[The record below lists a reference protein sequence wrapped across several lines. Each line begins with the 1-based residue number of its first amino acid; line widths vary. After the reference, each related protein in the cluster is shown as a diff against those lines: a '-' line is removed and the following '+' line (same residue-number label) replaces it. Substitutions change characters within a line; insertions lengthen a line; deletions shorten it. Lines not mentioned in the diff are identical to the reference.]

1 MIHLFF
7 IFGGY
12 NEHNDRGKGPIQIQ
26 RRLFP
31 VKWFTWKKG
40 TLFLSLTALLF
51 AFTLTQLPLAKADD
65 HEGDEHEG
73 YERDGY
79 EHDEWYGKDG
89 NEGYD
94 YGGVW
99 NSNDNTGAG
108 SGMQLPPTNSTT
120 TTLSWKS
127 WNRDV
132 TDLTPAKYEA
142 LPILEPKKIT
152 VQVDGREQ
160 KGIWAHPSNGELL
173 LPINQI
179 LPDLPIQVEWYGK
192 EKFLV
197 LRGAGEIL
205 LLKVDRKVAYENGVK
220 VALPQAPQMIQQDLY
235 LPVSLLATAFQM
247 NVTWDEAN
255 QKLVFTTNGNGGA
268 K

>member
-1 MIHLFF
+1 MASFS
-7 IFGGY
+7 
-12 NEHNDRGKGPIQIQ
+12 
-26 RRLFP
+26 
-31 VKWFTWKKG
+31 VA
-40 TLFLSLTALLF
+40 ALLI
-51 AFTLTQLPLAKADD
+51 ALTFMQLPMVKADD
-65 HEGDEHEG
+65 HEGYEHEGDDHEEYEHEEYEHEG
-73 YERDGY
+73 YGE
-79 EHDEWYGKDG
+79 EVYGND
-89 NEGYD
+89 
-94 YGGVW
+94 GVW
-99 NSNDNTGAG
+99 YQNDAPTDMGT
-108 SGMQLPPTNSTT
+108 QLPPTNSTP

>member
-1 MIHLFF
+1 MASFS
-7 IFGGY
+7 
-12 NEHNDRGKGPIQIQ
+12 
-26 RRLFP
+26 
-31 VKWFTWKKG
+31 VA
-40 TLFLSLTALLF
+40 ALLI
-51 AFTLTQLPLAKADD
+51 ALTFMQLPMVKADD
-65 HEGDEHEG
+65 HEGYEHEGDDHEEYEHEEYEHEEYEHEG
-73 YERDGY
+73 YGE
-79 EHDEWYGKDG
+79 EVYGND
-89 NEGYD
+89 
-94 YGGVW
+94 GVW
-99 NSNDNTGAG
+99 YQNDAPTDTGT
-108 SGMQLPPTNSTT
+108 QLPPTNSTP

-132 TDLTPAKYEA
+132 TDLTLAKYEA
-142 LPILEPKKIT
+142 LPIIEPKKIT
-152 VQVDGREQ
+152 VQIDGSEQ

-179 LPDLPIQVEWYGK
+179 LPNLPIQVEWYGK

-197 LRGAGEIL
+197 LRGADEIL
-205 LLKVDRKVAYENGVK
+205 LLKVDSKVAYENGVK

>member
-1 MIHLFF
+1 MASFS
-7 IFGGY
+7 
-12 NEHNDRGKGPIQIQ
+12 
-26 RRLFP
+26 
-31 VKWFTWKKG
+31 VA
-40 TLFLSLTALLF
+40 ALLI
-51 AFTLTQLPLAKADD
+51 ALTFMQLPMVKADD
-65 HEGDEHEG
+65 HEGYEHEGDDHEEYEHEEYEHEEYEHEG
-73 YERDGY
+73 YGE
-79 EHDEWYGKDG
+79 EVYGND
-89 NEGYD
+89 
-94 YGGVW
+94 GVW
-99 NSNDNTGAG
+99 YQNDAPTDMGT
-108 SGMQLPPTNSTT
+108 QLPPTNSTP

-132 TDLTPAKYEA
+132 TDLTQAKYEA

-152 VQVDGREQ
+152 VQIDGREQ

-179 LPDLPIQVEWYGK
+179 LPNLPVQVEWYGK

-197 LRGAGEIL
+197 LRGADEIL
-205 LLKVDRKVAYENGVK
+205 LLKVDSKVAYENGVK

>member
-1 MIHLFF
+1 M
-7 IFGGY
+7 
-12 NEHNDRGKGPIQIQ
+12 
-26 RRLFP
+26 
-31 VKWFTWKKG
+31 KWFTWKKG

>member
-1 MIHLFF
+1 MASFS
-7 IFGGY
+7 
-12 NEHNDRGKGPIQIQ
+12 
-26 RRLFP
+26 
-31 VKWFTWKKG
+31 VA
-40 TLFLSLTALLF
+40 ALLI
-51 AFTLTQLPLAKADD
+51 ALTFMQLPMVKADD
-65 HEGDEHEG
+65 HEGYEHEGDDHEEYEHEEYEHEG
-73 YERDGY
+73 YGE
-79 EHDEWYGKDG
+79 EVYGND
-89 NEGYD
+89 
-94 YGGVW
+94 GVW
-99 NSNDNTGAG
+99 YQNDAPTDMGT
-108 SGMQLPPTNSTT
+108 QLPPTNSTP

-132 TDLTPAKYEA
+132 TDLTLAKYEA

-152 VQVDGREQ
+152 VQIDGREQ

-179 LPDLPIQVEWYGK
+179 LPNLPVQVEWYGK

-197 LRGAGEIL
+197 LRGADEIL
-205 LLKVDRKVAYENGVK
+205 LLKVDSKVAYENGVK